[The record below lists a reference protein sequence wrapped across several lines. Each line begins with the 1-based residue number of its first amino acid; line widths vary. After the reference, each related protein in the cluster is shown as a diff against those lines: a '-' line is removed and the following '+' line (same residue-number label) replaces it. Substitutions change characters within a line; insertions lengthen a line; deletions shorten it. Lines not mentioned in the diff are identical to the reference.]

1 MLRSYV
7 LVFIQLACIIFIIL
21 TGDILPSEI
30 FLLIPGIVFVIIS
43 FLSMAEMKFRFNIV
57 PELLENS
64 SLVTSGPFKY
74 VRHPIYTSIIFMIL
88 ILVINDFTFLRFGV
102 WIILVIVLNI
112 KLNSEEKILARE
124 FPDYIVYK
132 SKSKKLIPFI
142 Y

>member
-1 MLRSYV
+1 MRKSYV

-21 TGDILPSEI
+21 TGDVIPTDI
-30 FLLIPGIVFVIIS
+30 FLLIPGIMFMIIA

-74 VRHPIYTSIIFMIL
+74 VRHPIYTSLIFMTLILIINDFSFLRFAVWL
-88 ILVINDFTFLRFGV
+88 ILVA
-102 WIILVIVLNI
+102 VLNV
-112 KLNSEEKILARE
+112 KLNYEEKILARE
-124 FPDYIVYK
+124 FPDYIFYK